1 MSMCIDDKPENTCT
15 KHITLSTSTWICI
28 DKEHESYVYI
38 CTCSELMNRRRREE
52 ENISTTSILKKKI
65 IKAEKN
71 AMPHTVMVNLTI
83 SHFV

>member
-1 MSMCIDDKPENTCT
+1 MKKAGDHFST
-15 KHITLSTSTWICI
+15 HIPQNIEMEIILSNVSFINHI
-28 DKEHESYVYI
+28 KNRV
-38 CTCSELMNRRRREE
+38 RRRREE